1 MQTNCSL
8 AMQTHRS
15 LADRVAQP
23 DYSGNVM
30 TAIHQLAQ
38 ASDEARAVDVL
49 AAASDQMGTDAAA
62 FVSFVRDDPSHES
75 FRFLLACDPVWCL
88 EYERRA
94 WYSNDPWLQY
104 SLTNSSPARAEDIA
118 AGSAQQRA
126 VVELAAQFGFRS
138 ALIVPAPSSGGLSR
152 VGVLCLGSS
161 TPGFFDDD
169 GYLTLK
175 MLARTLAMELHEW
188 WIARIKRELVI
199 NARLMEDDLA
209 LLAHERLG
217 HSTKHIAN
225 ALDMSPNAINSRFQ
239 RMNAKLGVP
248 NRKAAAQLAAEYGL
262 I

>member
-1 MQTNCSL
+1 VHSSPQPHSFATL
-8 AMQTHRS
+8 REATG
-15 LADRVAQP
+15 AAGYFDRVNEVVRMFETALDRIHAVELLHEATLRMGAEVSVFASFIRDDNDSCASSRVLVTCDPRWCIEYEEQDCYASDPWVKHALHHTEPIRGCDIALTTQAQR
-23 DYSGNVM
+23 SVV
-30 TAIHQLAQ
+30 QLA
-38 ASDEARAVDVL
+38 
-49 AAASDQMGTDAAA
+49 
-62 FVSFVRDDPSHES
+62 
-75 FRFLLACDPVWCL
+75 
-88 EYERRA
+88 ER
-94 WYSNDPWLQY
+94 Y
-104 SLTNSSPARAEDIA
+104 
-118 AGSAQQRA
+118 
-126 VVELAAQFGFRS
+126 GFRS
-138 ALIVPAPSSGGLSR
+138 AVIVPTPSSDRLSR
-152 VGVLCLGSS
+152 LGVLCLGSS

-188 WIARIKRELVI
+188 WIARIKHELVI

-217 HSTKHIAN
+217 HSTKYIAT